1 MTRALHRD
9 GARPLEGIVVLDF
22 TRVLSGP
29 HATRMLV
36 DLGAEVIKIEPPV
49 GDLTR
54 FTAPRVNSLATYFI
68 QQNVGKKNISIDLD
82 KPGAAALIGSLMER
96 VDVVIENFRP
106 GVMAKL
112 KLDYESVR
120 SRNERL
126 IYVSITGYG
135 STGPWQARRAYAPVV
150 NAEAGIT
157 KSQGDARGGRY
168 ANDPHSHAD
177 VYTGIEAAAAVLA
190 ALFQRERIGR
200 GQYIDVSMAETMLYV
215 NEHAHN
221 NLWDREPPQG
231 VIRSFQPA
239 DYPVIV
245 VADGSTVV
253 CSGHPADRGT
263 FELFVA
269 AMNMPNLLD
278 DPRFVDTATR
288 LKHYDELLAI
298 ILTWGRTCAT
308 TDDIEARLAPH
319 QIAVGRLRDVRDIAG
334 TDWAT
339 HRQATVEIS
348 DRGSG
353 VVRVPNSPWHFSE
366 SDTSVRGIPKYRG
379 EDNHDVLTTLLGLSE
394 SDVMAL
400 EREGVIVSR
409 GPGNST
415 S

>member
-1 MTRALHRD
+1 MTRALHHD

-36 DLGAEVIKIEPPV
+36 DLGADVIKIEPPV

-68 QQNVGKKNISIDLD
+68 QQNVGKKNVSIDLD
-82 KPGAAALIGSLMER
+82 KPGAAALVGRLMER

-112 KLDYESVR
+112 GLDYESIHP
-120 SRNERL
+120 RNERL
-126 IYVSITGYG
+126 VYVSITGYG

-157 KSQGDARGGRY
+157 KSQGDARGGEY

-190 ALFQRERIGR
+190 ALFQRERTGR

-221 NLWDREPPQG
+221 NLWDREPPTG

-269 AMNMPNLLD
+269 AMEQPALLD

-288 LKHYDELLAI
+288 LQHYDALLAI
-298 ILTWGRTCAT
+298 ILKWGRTCAT

-319 QIAVGRLRDVRDIAG
+319 QIAVGRLRDVSDIAG
-334 TDWAT
+334 TDWAAQ
-339 HRQATVEIS
+339 RQATVEIS

-353 VVRVPNSPWHFSE
+353 HVRVPNSPWHFSE

-379 EDNHDVLTTLLGLSE
+379 EDNRDVLTALLGLSE
-394 SDVMAL
+394 ADIAAF
-400 EREGVIVSR
+400 ERDGVIVSR
-409 GPGNST
+409 GPGGSAT
-415 S
+415 

>member
-1 MTRALHRD
+1 MTRAVHHN
-9 GARPLEGIVVLDF
+9 GARPLDGIIVLDF

-36 DLGAEVIKIEPPV
+36 DLGADVIKIEPPI

-54 FTAPRVNSLATYFI
+54 FTAPRVNSLSTYFI
-68 QQNVGKKNISIDLD
+68 QQNVGKKNVSIDLD
-82 KPGAAALIGSLMER
+82 KPGAAALVGSLMER

-112 KLDYESVR
+112 ELDYDSIR
-120 SRNERL
+120 PRNER
-126 IYVSITGYG
+126 IVYVSITGYG

-157 KSQGDARGGRY
+157 KSQGDARGGEY

-190 ALFQRERIGR
+190 ALYQRERTGR

-221 NLWDREPPQG
+221 NLWDRDPPTG

-269 AMNMPNLLD
+269 AMEQPMLLA
-278 DPRFVDTATR
+278 DPRFADTATR
-288 LKHYDELLAI
+288 LRHYDELLAL
-298 ILTWGRTCAT
+298 ILAWGRTCAT

-319 QIAVGRLRDVRDIAG
+319 QIAVGRLRDVRDIAD

-339 HRQATVEIS
+339 HRHATVEVS

-353 VVRVPNSPWHFSE
+353 YVRVPNSPWHFSE
-366 SDTSVRGIPKYRG
+366 SDTSVSGIPKYRG
-379 EDNHDVLTTLLGLSE
+379 EDNRDVLTSLLGLSE
-394 SDVMAL
+394 SAIAQL
-400 EREGVIVSR
+400 ESDGVLVSR
-409 GPGNST
+409 GPGGSAT
-415 S
+415 